1 MKLLFIMETIR
12 ARGAERVAA
21 ILANQLAA
29 MSHDVYLV
37 CTGFVRGDEYPLN
50 DSIHIDFIP
59 EATGTRPYLAYVRVR
74 YIRKKLKEIEPDCI
88 LSLATAR
95 TLSFI
100 TAACIGSS
108 IPLVFSERNDPVH
121 DPKTKIERFLRLI
134 CFHACDR
141 VVFQTEDAKNFFP
154 SSIRKKGTI
163 IPNPIKEELPPIWN
177 QKRKPYIVNFCKLV
191 PQKNLFLLLRAFYKI
206 SSEFPETRLVLYGD
220 GELKQSL
227 EQEADKLCISSRV
240 DIHPATLKVHELI
253 KDCTMYVSSSDY
265 EGQSNSMLEA
275 MAIGLPCICTD
286 CPSGGARAIINPGI
300 NGLLVPVGNT
310 DKLADAMRY
319 MLLYPEEARRMGIN
333 ASKIRDKRSPELI
346 AQEWNHLILELTS

>member
-1 MKLLFIMETIR
+1 METIR

-37 CTGFVRGDEYPLN
+37 CTGFVRWDEFPLN
-50 DSIHIDFIP
+50 DNIHIDFIP
-59 EATGTRPYLAYVRVR
+59 EETGTRPYLAYVRVR

-108 IPLVFSERNDPVH
+108 VSLVFSERNDPVH

-177 QKRKPYIVNFCKLV
+177 QKRKPYIVN
-191 PQKNLFLLLRAFYKI
+191 LLLTGSPKKPIPSASCILQDIFRV
-206 SSEFPETRLVLYGD
+206 PRNETGLIWWRWIKTIFGT
-220 GELKQSL
+220 G
-227 EQEADKLCISSRV
+227 SR
-240 DIHPATLKVHELI
+240 
-253 KDCTMYVSSSDY
+253 
-265 EGQSNSMLEA
+265 
-275 MAIGLPCICTD
+275 
-286 CPSGGARAIINPGI
+286 
-300 NGLLVPVGNT
+300 
-310 DKLADAMRY
+310 
-319 MLLYPEEARRMGIN
+319 
-333 ASKIRDKRSPELI
+333 
-346 AQEWNHLILELTS
+346 